1 MINLYYLLKKL
12 RFNRTACRRTVRKR
26 LSSCRKMPDFIVQF
40 SGSNYT
46 SVKTYMYCNATT
58 SRTLMSCSMYARDTM
73 MHNRSNF
80 SFMRKLVEVAVV
92 FIKKVLYSS
101 NNVLRCMAKH
111 FLYQMSSAF
120 CVPRLALLPIEF
132 MLPPSVR
139 CVVLCI

>member
-1 MINLYYLLKKL
+1 
-12 RFNRTACRRTVRKR
+12 
-26 LSSCRKMPDFIVQF
+26 
-40 SGSNYT
+40 
-46 SVKTYMYCNATT
+46 
-58 SRTLMSCSMYARDTM
+58 MSCSMYARDTM

-120 CVPRLALLPIEF
+120 CVPRLALLPIEL

-139 CVVLCI
+139 CVVLCIRTL